1 MRVHTWQNPSV
12 PEWVWQV
19 PIQPPNLGL
28 MGPLNKILPS
38 FQALNFGFLMVN
50 LPKNKP
56 EKYDFDLCKGFFS
69 MEK

>member
-1 MRVHTWQNPSV
+1 MAESTSSGMGG
-12 PEWVWQV
+12 QV

-38 FQALNFGFLMVN
+38 FQALNFVIFYGEFA
-50 LPKNKP
+50 KNKP
-56 EKYDFDLCKGFFS
+56 EKYDFDLCKGFS